1 MSCTSCALSVETI
14 LSAQDG
20 VKSCAV
26 NFADNSV
33 AIEFDSSQT
42 KDTDLKKVC
51 KMQAM
56 I

>member
-1 MSCTSCALSVETI
+1 MSCASCALSVETI

-33 AIEFDSSQT
+33 AIEFDPSQT
-42 KDTDLKKVC
+42 KDIHLKKAYR
-51 KMQAM
+51 MPAM